1 MSNNDQERS
10 QLKQPLDTIRDGN
23 LKASIWR
30 NEGDK
35 GPYFATT
42 FTRTYKDKDGNLRDT
57 NRFIDSDQ
65 LKIAE
70 LARKSY
76 ERTTE
81 LRREEFK
88 ERRTEQNRARGRD
101 QTR

>member
-1 MSNNDQERS
+1 MTQDNQDRS
-10 QLKQPLDTIRDGN
+10 QPKQPVDTIRDGN

-35 GPYFATT
+35 GPFYATEFA
-42 FTRTYKDKDGNLRDT
+42 RTYKDKDGNLRDT
-57 NRFIDSDQ
+57 HSFIDSDQ

-81 LRREEFK
+81 LRREAFK
-88 ERRTEQNRARGRD
+88 ERRTEQNRALRRD